1 MYSPTIEDIIRPY
14 TGYPKTIQQAIV
26 LVETNPRFLGLTRS
40 MKSVLKTLLTRASQF
55 NGTTQIKARLDT
67 VAMQAE
73 VSTKTVERTMKVLHD
88 AEWITTMSEGRSEWG
103 VFESKRYAF
112 TESLC
117 EIVGLPT
124 GKKKPAQEPKTEM
137 SDGAVYVDL
146 NFKEDYSKILEEK
159 RKANP
164 EATPI
169 NLPTELEEIVSL
181 GVKPSGVC
189 KLRGIASDHGYRLED
204 IYVVAKK
211 YLARAKCS
219 GQRVYRYLLSLI
231 GKQSDYAAR
240 ASQIE
245 RLGATPEEGKE
256 SSLAG
261 GAMSRSKKYAHKRF
275 SVSPGKYIRIFD
287 GLAEVV
293 RDGQWVKNIAG
304 KDMETVYD
312 DIDAGR
318 IVEIKD

>member
-1 MYSPTIEDIIRPY
+1 MYSPTIEDIVRPY
-14 TGYPKTIQQAIV
+14 IGYPKAIQQAIV
-26 LVETNPRFLGLTRS
+26 LVETNPRFLGLTRG
-40 MKSVLKTLLTRASQF
+40 MKSVLKTLLTRASQS
-55 NGTTQIKARLDT
+55 NGTTQIRARLDT

-73 VSTKTVERTMKVLHD
+73 VSTKTVERTMKTLREAGWLNTVT
-88 AEWITTMSEGRSEWG
+88 AGRSEWG

-117 EIVGLPT
+117 EIIGLPT
-124 GKKKPAQEPKTEM
+124 GKKKPAQETKTEM

-146 NFKEDYSKILEEK
+146 NFKEDYSRILEEK

-169 NLPTELEEIVSL
+169 TLPSELEKIVSL

-189 KLRGIASDHGYRLED
+189 KLRGIASDKGYRLED

-211 YLARAKCS
+211 YLVRAKCS

-240 ASQIE
+240 AAQLE
-245 RLGATPEEGKE
+245 RLSSNLGEGQLTP
-256 SSLAG
+256 LAG
-261 GAMSRSKKYAHKRF
+261 VTSRSKKYAHKRF

-287 GLAEVV
+287 GLAEVI

-304 KDMETVYD
+304 KDIDTVYD
-312 DIDAGR
+312 DIEAGR